1 MSLIF
6 SLTKTIPMLFLIGT
20 IILFIRNFTTKEKE
34 KNIIKCPD
42 CKHKVS
48 IKAKTCPKCNR
59 EISAEDEE
67 LIDSISK
74 TSYQRKYRIQIF
86 LLNVLELIIG
96 ISIVFIFEWVDEFT
110 PQLITLISLIINT
123 LSIIIF
129 NIKETKKRKQNQV
142 RISIISILATL
153 CGLAFSTIYIFS
165 LSHKSTLGYES
176 DIREI
181 MYLEEYDKEEAED
194 LLDNIYDALEVNDD
208 LECLELYGIWEDNNH
223 DNTYYINLK
232 ETCTGYY
239 LPVNSLKME
248 VDSKDETEVTRIYW
262 QFNDTLQ
269 IDYYNNKQVHEFTYI
284 YHASIYDEEPEGT
297 IKYLFEKEVKE
308 ELISPST
315 AIFTYNDFYYFRE
328 QNRFAF
334 SGWVESQNTYG
345 AMIKKEFLITILP
358 CNEDSCSYDELG
370 YKWEWTS

>member
-1 MSLIF
+1 
-6 SLTKTIPMLFLIGT
+6 
-20 IILFIRNFTTKEKE
+20 
-34 KNIIKCPD
+34 
-42 CKHKVS
+42 
-48 IKAKTCPKCNR
+48 
-59 EISAEDEE
+59 
-67 LIDSISK
+67 
-74 TSYQRKYRIQIF
+74 
-86 LLNVLELIIG
+86 
-96 ISIVFIFEWVDEFT
+96 
-110 PQLITLISLIINT
+110 
-123 LSIIIF
+123 
-129 NIKETKKRKQNQV
+129 
-142 RISIISILATL
+142 
-153 CGLAFSTIYIFS
+153 
-165 LSHKSTLGYES
+165 
-176 DIREI
+176 

-208 LECLELYGIWEDNNH
+208 LECLELYGIWEDDNH

-269 IDYYNNKQVHEFTYI
+269 IDYFNNKQVPEFTYI
-284 YHASIYDEEPEGT
+284 YHASIYDEEPEGAV
-297 IKYLFEKEVKE
+297 KYLFEKEVKE

-315 AIFTYNDFYYFRE
+315 AIFTYNNFHFLKT

-358 CNEDSCSYDELG
+358 CNATSCNYGELN